1 MKEMRGYIIVGI
13 ITAIIIYMLN
23 PYIFGNRVEIIES
36 KNHPIQSETNGYA
49 GSISRKLISL

>member
-23 PYIFGNRVEIIES
+23 PYIFANRVEIIES
-36 KNHPIQSETNGYA
+36 SNHPMQNKTNGY
-49 GSISRKLISL
+49 SEVFKKLISL